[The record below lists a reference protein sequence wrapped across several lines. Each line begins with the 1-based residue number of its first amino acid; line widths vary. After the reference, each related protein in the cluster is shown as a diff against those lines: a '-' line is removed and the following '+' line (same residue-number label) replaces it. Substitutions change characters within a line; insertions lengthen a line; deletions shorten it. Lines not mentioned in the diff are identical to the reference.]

1 MINVT
6 IVTMINMTMINMSM
20 INMTMINMA
29 KTYVTV
35 TNLGAPA
42 AISSSASGG
51 GRH

>member
-6 IVTMINMTMINMSM
+6 IVTMINMTMINM
-20 INMTMINMA
+20 TM
-29 KTYVTV
+29 

-42 AISSSASGG
+42 AISASAPGG

>member
-6 IVTMINMTMINMSM
+6 IVTMINMTMINMTM
-20 INMTMINMA
+20 INMT
-29 KTYVTV
+29 KTYVTM

-42 AISSSASGG
+42 AISSSAPGG